1 MEAVIVTEAPLLVEE
16 LVEVVHGARV
26 VLGPEAL
33 ARIGASRAVVD
44 RALGSGEPIYGLT
57 TGIGHLKDTRLPDEE
72 LRRAQQVLVMTHAGG
87 IGPALPTALV

>member
-44 RALGSGEPIYGLT
+44 RALGCGAPNRCWS
-57 TGIGHLKDTRLPDEE
+57 
-72 LRRAQQVLVMTHAGG
+72 
-87 IGPALPTALV
+87 